1 MRCFCARL
9 LVWFAIGM
17 ALTCPVGLLINQT
30 QMSSIIK
37 DGTPMAL
44 STAGAIMA
52 LAVAALLKYS
62 KPKPKRETNKQ
73 GTP

>member
-17 ALTCPVGLLINQT
+17 ALTSPVGLLMGYT

-37 DGTPMAL
+37 DATPMAL
-44 STAGAIMA
+44 STAGAILA
-52 LAVAALLKYS
+52 LSVAMILKCF
-62 KPKPKRETNKQ
+62 KPKPK